1 MNYTPTTTHANAMDT
16 NVCACE
22 RAFKLNYMNKGK
34 GKMRSC
40 KKARIFIHR
49 IWT

>member
-1 MNYTPTTTHANAMDT
+1 MNYTPTTTHANAMGT

-22 RAFKLNYMNKGK
+22 IALELNCMNKGK
-34 GKMRSC
+34 GKMRPS

-49 IWT
+49 I